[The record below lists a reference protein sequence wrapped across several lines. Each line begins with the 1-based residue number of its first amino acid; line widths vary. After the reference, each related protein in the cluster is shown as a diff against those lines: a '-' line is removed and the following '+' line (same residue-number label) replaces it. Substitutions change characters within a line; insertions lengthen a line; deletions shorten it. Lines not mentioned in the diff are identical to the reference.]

1 MNSTAGFGHW
11 KNPDDNTRARAELAK
26 LGVVLGDDADEST
39 EGLLH
44 DRAEVRRGINLL
56 QARALTLVEHGK
68 QSEAEAV
75 LRVIETCGSMVHRLN
90 ALLDCEAIAT
100 TKGGGRA
107 APQRNGNDALVLAP
121 TDRFASLGG
130 RSASPMG
137 RFGFGDFIK
146 ALVVPSSDP
155 GIRAELSENTDSTG
169 GATVPTHL
177 LYQLIDAMRAQTVVV
192 RAGARTVPLETLKTS
207 MARVASDPTANW
219 RLENSPINVSDPTF
233 EKVEFVAKSLAVLVK
248 VPRELMEDA
257 VNLNEAL
264 MGSFAGAMAVEVD
277 RVALFG
283 SGTNPEPRG
292 LFTTTGVS
300 SVEMAA
306 NGAALANWGK
316 VLDTL
321 LELQNA
327 NAPEPTAMVMAPRT
341 WRTIAGFVD
350 TTNQPLRAPEAIA
363 PIPRMTTKNV
373 PINQVQ
379 GSASNASCIV
389 IGDFSQLMLGVR
401 TALRVEVLRE
411 RYAENH
417 QLAFVAHL
425 RMDVQVAKPKA
436 FAILK
441 GIIP

>member
-1 MNSTAGFGHW
+1 MSSTAGPGHW
-11 KNPDDNTRARAELAK
+11 KNPDDNIKARAELAK
-26 LGVVLGDDADEST
+26 LGIVLGDDSDDGA
-39 EGLLH
+39 EGLIR
-44 DRAEVRRGINLL
+44 DRAEVRRGINML
-56 QARALTLVEHGK
+56 QTRARTLAEAGK
-68 QSEAEAV
+68 DSEADA
-75 LRVIETCGSMVHRLN
+75 LIRVVETCGSMVHRMN
-90 ALLDCEAIAT
+90 ALLDCEAMNTMA
-100 TKGGGRA
+100 GGRA

-327 NAPEPTAMVMAPRT
+327 NAPDPTAMVMAPRT

-373 PINQVQ
+373 PVNQVQ

>member
-1 MNSTAGFGHW
+1 MSSTAGPGHW
-11 KNPDDNTRARAELAK
+11 KNPDDNIKARAELSK
-26 LGVVLGDDADEST
+26 LGIVLGDDADEGT
-39 EGLLH
+39 EGLIR
-44 DRAEVRRGINLL
+44 DRAELRRGINLL
-56 QARALTLVEHGK
+56 QTRARTLVEAGK
-68 QSEAEAV
+68 EADADA
-75 LRVIETCGSMVHRLN
+75 LIRVVETCGSMVHRMT
-90 ALLDCEAIAT
+90 ALLDCEAAT
-100 TKGGGRA
+100 AMHAGRA

-121 TDRFASLGG
+121 ADRFASLGG
-130 RSASPMG
+130 RVGSSMA
-137 RFGFGDFIK
+137 RYGFGDFIK

-155 GIRAELSENTDSTG
+155 GIRAELSENTDSAG

-207 MARVASDPTANW
+207 MARVASDPTAAW

-292 LFTTTGVS
+292 LYTTTGVS

-327 NAPEPTAMVMAPRT
+327 NAPDPSAMVMAPRT

-373 PINQVQ
+373 PVNQTQ
-379 GSASNASCIV
+379 GSATNASCIV